1 VRVFQNQTLS
11 VLEQAMNAAMLR
23 QRVIA
28 NNLANVETP
37 GFKAADVVFENVL
50 AEALARPTAS
60 FVGARTDPR
69 HLPIGGP
76 APAVTPRVVP
86 SAHTRMRHDGNNVD
100 VDAETANLARN
111 ALWYQA
117 LVQSTQHYLDQLRT
131 VIGEGRR

>member
-1 VRVFQNQTLS
+1 MLS
-11 VLEQAMNAAMLR
+11 TLEQAMNAAMLR

-37 GFKAADVVFENVL
+37 GFKAADVAFERLL
-50 AEALARPTAS
+50 AEALARPGSS
-60 FVGARTDPR
+60 FVGVRTDPR
-69 HLPIGGP
+69 HLPIGARESMVAP
-76 APAVTPRVVP
+76 RIVPAV
-86 SAHTRMRHDGNNVD
+86 HTRMRHDGNNVD
-100 VDAETANLARN
+100 VDAEMANLARN

>member
-1 VRVFQNQTLS
+1 MQVFQNRMVST
-11 VLEQAMNAAMLR
+11 LEQAMNAAMLR

-37 GFKAADVVFENVL
+37 GFKAADVAFENLL
-50 AEALARPTAS
+50 AEALARRGSS
-60 FVGARTDPR
+60 FVGVRTDPR
-69 HLPIGGP
+69 HLPIGAQGSVVAPRIVP
-76 APAVTPRVVP
+76 AL
-86 SAHTRMRHDGNNVD
+86 HTRMRHDGNNVD
-100 VDAETANLARN
+100 VDAEMANLSRN